1 MTNRPTG
8 QIITFY
14 SYKGGTGRTMALANI
29 ACLLARQTSEA
40 SQSPPRVLAIDWDF
54 EAPGL
59 HRYLQPYL
67 EPDAA
72 SRFKEAPGCLELFQF
87 LASER
92 SAYNPDDFV
101 GNRKRAHQALETM
114 DLDRYLLPTNFQ
126 GLSLMK
132 AGSLKEDYPRQVS
145 GFDWDELF
153 HSTVGLFAGVADFL
167 RTRFDYVLLDS
178 RTGITDTSGICTML
192 LPDKLVVVFTP
203 NQQSLNG
210 IENLVRK
217 AVAYR
222 KGSPDGRSLTVFPL
236 PSRVEMARP
245 QLLEAWRKGTASSP
259 TTNSPLPAEMQ
270 GYQIVFE
277 QLFAQIYARPEISLD
292 DYFTEVMLQHV
303 PDYAYGE
310 PVAVVLETSDSRI
323 SLSRSYAAFRDRL
336 IELDVPWASLQAT
349 RLGRD
354 IIHRCERIEE
364 KLRSGAMDDAAQL
377 GFGLIEL
384 KPPAHLFERS
394 TNTILDVAR
403 AIYPRNREAAATLIR
418 QGSGLAIGES
428 DIDPAVLGESLLE
441 AGKLCLQFGD
451 FTPAIML
458 LEASMKRLSACFGGE
473 HPATL
478 NAMESLARALG
489 DGGRLADARALQDS
503 VLSSRRRL
511 FGDANPETLTAMN
524 NLAGTLQSQGDLAG
538 ARQLQETVLEALRR
552 LLGTEHPDTLTA
564 MNNLAG
570 TLWNQGDLAGARQ
583 LEETVL
589 KAHRRLLGAEHPA
602 TLSSMNNLAGTLQ
615 SQGDLAGARQ
625 LQETV
630 LAVSHR
636 LLGAEHPDTLT
647 AMNNLAGTL
656 QSQDDLTGARQLQET
671 VLEARRRVLGAE
683 HPATLNSMNNLA
695 GTLKSQGD
703 LAGAHQLQETVFE
716 ARRRVL
722 GAEHPDTLISM
733 GNLAS
738 TLQSQGDLA
747 GARQLRE
754 AVLEASRRVFGAE
767 HPDTLTSMN
776 NLASTL
782 AASGDLKDARTM
794 GEQVLELR
802 TRVLGAS
809 HPATI
814 SSMRVLG
821 DILKQMGEAEK
832 ALELLSRALDM
843 QAKGSIRPEGS
854 SRAES

>member
-1 MTNRPTG
+1 
-8 QIITFY
+8 
-14 SYKGGTGRTMALANI
+14 
-29 ACLLARQTSEA
+29 
-40 SQSPPRVLAIDWDF
+40 
-54 EAPGL
+54 
-59 HRYLQPYL
+59 
-67 EPDAA
+67 
-72 SRFKEAPGCLELFQF
+72 
-87 LASER
+87 
-92 SAYNPDDFV
+92 
-101 GNRKRAHQALETM
+101 M

-671 VLEARRRVLGAE
+671 VLAVSHRLLGAEHPDTLTAMNNLAGTLQSQDDLTGARQLQETVLEARRRVLGAE